1 LRETVDFEDL
11 LVGVEG
17 FLAVAVEDL
26 VEGWCIAEENIAG
39 VEGRGCATGESV
51 VVFACVDCGD
61 VGGAESMSV
70 VAVADMG
77 LPRYSHRRRC

>member
-26 VEGWCIAEENIAG
+26 VEGCIIE
-39 VEGRGCATGESV
+39 
-51 VVFACVDCGD
+51 
-61 VGGAESMSV
+61 
-70 VAVADMG
+70 
-77 LPRYSHRRRC
+77 